1 MESRNYKAE
10 GLVLR
15 ARILGEAD
23 RLITLLTYEKGKFD
37 AVARGARKIK
47 SKLAAGVDLFN
58 RGAYTFYQGR
68 TWPLITGQETLERF
82 NSFRED
88 PGLYPYGLYLSELTD
103 RLVAGEQACAE
114 TYRLLL
120 EGWRALDTGK
130 DRFLTCRAFE
140 LKLASF
146 SGSGPCLDRCTH
158 CGSKGV
164 GFFSPSGGGAFCPE
178 CRAPGVFPVG
188 KGTLALARR
197 LVEAPLAG
205 VNTIRPSEKQKQ
217 ELALLTR
224 LFIEYHFDL
233 GEIKSRKLIVD

>member
-1 MESRNYKAE
+1 MDSRIFKAQ

-15 ARILGEAD
+15 VRVLGEAD
-23 RLITLLTYEKGKFD
+23 RLVTLLTVERGKFE

-58 RGAYTFYQGR
+58 RGAYTFHRGR

-103 RLVAGEQACAE
+103 RLVAGEQACADL
-114 TYRLLL
+114 YMLLL
-120 EGWRALDTGK
+120 EGWRALDSKK

-140 LKLASF
+140 LKLAF
-146 SGSGPCLDRCTH
+146 YSGSGPCLDCCAH
-158 CGSKGV
+158 CGSKQA
-164 GFFSPSGGGAFCPE
+164 FYFSPAEGGALCPE
-178 CRAPGVFPVG
+178 CRAPGVFPVE

-197 LVEAPLAG
+197 LVETPLAG
-205 VNTIRPSEKQKQ
+205 VNTLRPSEKQKK

-224 LFIEYHFDL
+224 LFIEYQFDL
-233 GEIKSRKLIVD
+233 GDIKSRKLLVE